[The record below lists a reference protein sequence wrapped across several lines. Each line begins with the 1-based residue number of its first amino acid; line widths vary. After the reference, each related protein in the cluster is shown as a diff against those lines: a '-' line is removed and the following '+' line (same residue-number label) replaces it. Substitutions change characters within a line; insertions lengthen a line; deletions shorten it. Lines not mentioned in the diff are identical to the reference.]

1 MKLALLPVEAAC
13 DVVLNANHVNKM
25 KYCIFKLAGLSVY
38 FAIAFAALSQD
49 LSSLGKLAQ
58 NLGAM
63 DSLAGLTQKLHLS
76 PQQLQQVLPILQGE
90 VPKLQAIADN
100 AGLSNGQKLD
110 KTKAVQKQ
118 SDSKLKNMLSP
129 EQFTSLQS
137 FRSLQRQDILQGV
150 IPQ

>member
-1 MKLALLPVEAAC
+1 MKLAVLPVESAC
-13 DVVLNANHVNKM
+13 NVVLNDNRVKKI
-25 KYCIFKLAGLSVY
+25 KYCVFKLASLSLY
-38 FAIAFAALSQD
+38 FAVAVAALSQD
-49 LSSLGKLAQ
+49 LSSLGKMAQ
-58 NLGAM
+58 NLGSM

-76 PQQLQQVLPILQGE
+76 PEQLQQVLPILQGE
-90 VPKLQAIADN
+90 VPKLQAIAGN
-100 AGLSNGQKLD
+100 SGLSNVQKLD

-118 SDSKLKNMLSP
+118 SDSKLKNMLSS